1 MASHATTT
9 PSAPRSGG
17 VGPVRRLAGSIV
29 RRPWA
34 RPDVAVR
41 LRGALP
47 LRYPFDSS
55 DPFAD
60 ATSGLGSQ
68 RAFVTALEQRAERG
82 RRDGTPYSLLLIDV
96 DMLAQVNA
104 RFGPLAGDQLIG
116 RLAGILRDA
125 ARSDVRSFR
134 IGSDEYAVLMT
145 GAGPAEALAFART
158 ALAALEDPSHDEQ
171 AGTFSAGVASAPS
184 ASRDPS
190 DLYRMAWAALAW
202 VKRHGRS
209 STAVFDP
216 ETHGSLVVTE
226 TWQADFV
233 EKVLSARHLRPVFQ
247 PIVEMHTG
255 RIVGYEGLVR
265 TDAAQAGMSTREL
278 FAAAAATGRAA
289 QLDLACLEVVVRA
302 ARRASPNQ
310 SLSLNLSARTLA
322 GREFEA
328 GWLIHSLVEAG
339 ISPRRVVVEVSNGE
353 PIHDLERL
361 DHTLAELRGSGLRVA
376 ADDVNADDPDQ
387 RLLRHVPFDI
397 VKIDLTQMWEGA
409 KSGPVLAMLRDTALS
424 RHAHVVAEGLETPE
438 QFLAVRDLEIGV
450 AQGYL
455 LARPDASLDDRLID
469 VRRIETEAEAEG
481 PFPAAALPMALNVEP
496 IEVAPD
502 DEVVR
507 ERLAALLPPAA
518 GAPSAVAG
526 TA

>member
-1 MASHATTT
+1 
-9 PSAPRSGG
+9 
-17 VGPVRRLAGSIV
+17 
-29 RRPWA
+29 
-34 RPDVAVR
+34 
-41 LRGALP
+41 
-47 LRYPFDSS
+47 
-55 DPFAD
+55 
-60 ATSGLGSQ
+60 
-68 RAFVTALEQRAERG
+68 
-82 RRDGTPYSLLLIDV
+82 
-96 DMLAQVNA
+96 
-104 RFGPLAGDQLIG
+104 
-116 RLAGILRDA
+116 
-125 ARSDVRSFR
+125 
-134 IGSDEYAVLMT
+134 
-145 GAGPAEALAFART
+145 
-158 ALAALEDPSHDEQ
+158 
-171 AGTFSAGVASAPS
+171 
-184 ASRDPS
+184 
-190 DLYRMAWAALAW
+190 
-202 VKRHGRS
+202 
-209 STAVFDP
+209 
-216 ETHGSLVVTE
+216 
-226 TWQADFV
+226 
-233 EKVLSARHLRPVFQ
+233 VFQ